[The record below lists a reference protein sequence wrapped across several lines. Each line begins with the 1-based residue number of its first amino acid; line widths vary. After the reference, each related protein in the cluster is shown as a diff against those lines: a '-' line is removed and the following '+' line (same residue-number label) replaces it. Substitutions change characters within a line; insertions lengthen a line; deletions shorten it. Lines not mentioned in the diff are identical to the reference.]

1 MEKLLIRDLTKTFAS
16 SRSKKERLTVLD
28 NVSLAVQENE
38 FISLVG
44 ASGCGKST
52 LLSIIA
58 GLQTH
63 DEGELKVDGADI
75 LGPGADRGVVFQSYT
90 LLPWLTAKKNVEFA
104 LEATGHP
111 RSETGDM
118 AMAQLK
124 LVGLEAFADRY
135 PAQLSGGMK
144 QRVAIARALSYKPK
158 VLLMDEPFG
167 ALDALTRVQMQE
179 LLTSVW
185 EREKLTVIFV
195 THDVEEA
202 VFLSD
207 RIFVMASN
215 PGRIKKIFD
224 VPLPR
229 PRSPETHR
237 LAEFAALQADVLGSI
252 RSEMRDH

>member
-1 MEKLLIRDLTKTFAS
+1 MEKLLIRDLTKTFPAGRS
-16 SRSKKERLTVLD
+16 SRDHITVLD
-28 NVSLAVQENE
+28 NISLTIRENE
-38 FISLVG
+38 FVSLVG

-58 GLQTH
+58 GLQSH
-63 DEGELKVDGADI
+63 DDGELKVDGNDI

-90 LLPWLTAKKNVEFA
+90 LLPWLTARRNVEFA

-111 RSETGDM
+111 KSDVREL
-118 AMAQLK
+118 ALNQLN

-144 QRVAIARALSYKPK
+144 QRVAIARALSYKPEI
-158 VLLMDEPFG
+158 LLMDEPFG

-179 LLTSVW
+179 LLTTVW
-185 EREKLTVIFV
+185 EREKLTVVFV

-215 PGRIKKIFD
+215 PGQIKVIYD

-229 PRSPETHR
+229 PRTPDTHQ
-237 LAEFAALQADVLGSI
+237 LPEFAQLQAEVLGSI
-252 RSEMRDH
+252 RSEMRDR

>member
-1 MEKLLIRDLTKTFAS
+1 MEKLFIRDLSKTFAAGKS
-16 SRSKKERLTVLD
+16 GKDRLTVLD
-28 NVSLAVQENE
+28 KVSLSIGENE

-58 GLQTH
+58 GLQTR
-63 DEGELKVDGADI
+63 DDGDLKVDGNDI
-75 LGPGADRGVVFQSYT
+75 TGPGADRGVVFQSYT

-104 LEATGHP
+104 LEATGHAKADI
-111 RSETGDM
+111 GDM
-118 AMAQLK
+118 AMNQLK
-124 LVGLEAFADRY
+124 LVGLEKFAERF

-158 VLLMDEPFG
+158 MLLMDEPFG

-179 LLTSVW
+179 LLTDVW

-215 PGRIKKIFD
+215 PGRIKKIYD

-229 PRSPETHR
+229 PRGPETHR
-237 LAEFAALQADVLGSI
+237 LPEFAALQADVLGSI
-252 RSEMRDH
+252 RSEMRDR

>member
-1 MEKLLIRDLTKTFAS
+1 MEKLLVRDLTKSFPTAG
-16 SRSKKERLTVLD
+16 KNRLTVLD
-28 NVSLAVQENE
+28 NISVSIRQNE
-38 FISLVG
+38 FVSLVG

-58 GLQTH
+58 GLQSF
-63 DEGELKVDGADI
+63 DDGDLRVDGSDI
-75 LGPGADRGVVFQSYT
+75 EGPGPDRGVVFQSYT
-90 LLPWLTAKKNVEFA
+90 LLPWLTARKNVEFA
-104 LEATGHP
+104 LSATGTH
-111 RSETGDM
+111 SSQVSDV
-118 AMAQLK
+118 AMNQLK
-124 LVGLEAFADRY
+124 LVGLEKFADRY

-158 VLLMDEPFG
+158 LLLMDEPFG

-179 LLTSVW
+179 LLTEVW
-185 EREKLTVIFV
+185 ERERLTVIFV

-215 PGRIKKIFD
+215 PGRIKQIYD
-224 VPLPR
+224 VALPR
-229 PRSPETHR
+229 PRTPETHR
-237 LAEFAALQADVLGSI
+237 LPEFAALQADVLNSI

>member
-1 MEKLLIRDLTKTFAS
+1 
-16 SRSKKERLTVLD
+16 
-28 NVSLAVQENE
+28 
-38 FISLVG
+38 
-44 ASGCGKST
+44 
-52 LLSIIA
+52 
-58 GLQTH
+58 
-63 DEGELKVDGADI
+63 
-75 LGPGADRGVVFQSYT
+75 
-90 LLPWLTAKKNVEFA
+90 
-104 LEATGHP
+104 
-111 RSETGDM
+111 M

-158 VLLMDEPFG
+158 LLLMDEPFG

-224 VPLPR
+224 VATSAPKRPGNTSADRVCGPAGRCPRQHSVGNARPLTGVAGGPAGV
-229 PRSPETHR
+229 PKLTTS
-237 LAEFAALQADVLGSI
+237 LANITQGS
-252 RSEMRDH
+252 

>member
-1 MEKLLIRDLTKTFAS
+1 MEKLLIRDMMKTFPAG
-16 SRSKKERLTVLD
+16 RSTKDRVTVLD
-28 NVSLAVQENE
+28 NISLTIRENE
-38 FISLVG
+38 FVSLVG

-58 GLQTH
+58 GLQSH
-63 DEGELKVDGADI
+63 DVGELKVDGNDI

-90 LLPWLTAKKNVEFA
+90 LLPWLTARKNVEFA
-104 LEATGHP
+104 LEATGYP
-111 RSETGDM
+111 RSEITEL
-118 AMAQLK
+118 ALTQLK

-158 VLLMDEPFG
+158 LLLMDEPFG

-215 PGRIKKIFD
+215 PGRIKTIYD

-229 PRSPETHR
+229 PRTPETHR
-237 LAEFAALQADVLGSI
+237 LPEFALLQAEVLGSI
-252 RSEMRDH
+252 RSEMRDR

>member
-158 VLLMDEPFG
+158 VAFDGRTLRGPGCPDARADAGIADQRLG
-167 ALDALTRVQMQE
+167 A
-179 LLTSVW
+179 
-185 EREKLTVIFV
+185 
-195 THDVEEA
+195 
-202 VFLSD
+202 
-207 RIFVMASN
+207 
-215 PGRIKKIFD
+215 
-224 VPLPR
+224 
-229 PRSPETHR
+229 
-237 LAEFAALQADVLGSI
+237 
-252 RSEMRDH
+252 

>member
-1 MEKLLIRDLTKTFAS
+1 MEKLLIRDLTKTFPAGRS
-16 SRSKKERLTVLD
+16 SDRITVLD
-28 NVSLAVQENE
+28 HISFTIRENE
-38 FISLVG
+38 FVSLVG

-63 DEGELKVDGADI
+63 DDGDLKVDGSDI

-90 LLPWLTAKKNVEFA
+90 LLPWLTARKNVEFA
-104 LEATGHP
+104 LQATGYP
-111 RSETGDM
+111 AADIGDL
-118 AMAQLK
+118 AMTQLK
-124 LVGLEAFADRY
+124 LVGLEGFAERY

-158 VLLMDEPFG
+158 LLLMDEPFG

-185 EREKLTVIFV
+185 ERERLTVIFV

-215 PGRIKKIFD
+215 PGRVKTVYD

-229 PRSPETHR
+229 PRTPDTHR
-237 LAEFAALQADVLGSI
+237 LPEFVELQADVLGSI
-252 RSEMRDH
+252 RSEMRDR